1 MNNPLLECCAL
12 IIEED
17 NMPWITSIENPPASR
32 GGRMQR
38 AALGTGGGRRM
49 SSTGRK
55 KIKNKIKKKR
65 IKRRRENKGN
75 KEKMRKIEVVDH

>member
-1 MNNPLLECCAL
+1 
-12 IIEED
+12 
-17 NMPWITSIENPPASR
+17 
-32 GGRMQR
+32 
-38 AALGTGGGRRM
+38 M

-55 KIKNKIKKKR
+55 KIKNKIEKKR